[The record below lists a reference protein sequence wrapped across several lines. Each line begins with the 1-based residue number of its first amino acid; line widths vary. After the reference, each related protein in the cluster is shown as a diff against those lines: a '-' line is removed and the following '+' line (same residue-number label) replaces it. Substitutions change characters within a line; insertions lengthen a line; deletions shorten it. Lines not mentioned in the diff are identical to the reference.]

1 MWGAAPW
8 RRSPR
13 RMTAQSGS
21 LRRRSGS
28 GRRRSWG
35 ALRPWQHRSFRYPRR
50 RESSPTPTSWPPD
63 TTDAKEST
71 DVPEAKPE
79 AKSLSGNRYLGED
92 ELGAGE
98 VNEPKV
104 VLGFLLPAH
113 QEPPGAVQPRMCS
126 LHYPSPR
133 SSTGVLAGLFALAPL
148 VVVCGRDVG
157 LVASG
162 RKLFSHLLRVVG
174 RIQAQVLPG
183 GDLLFFR
190 SGARYHDPVQG
201 RHEQPGV
208 VTVGPCDGH
217 RQRDAGPVGE
227 HATFGPHLGAIGGVV
242 AGGFA
247 ARASP

>member
-79 AKSLSGNRYLGED
+79 ANAEMK
-92 ELGAGE
+92 
-98 VNEPKV
+98 
-104 VLGFLLPAH
+104 
-113 QEPPGAVQPRMCS
+113 PGALELSEETRGRLAELRALSEKAEAGDKGAPA
-126 LHYPSPR
+126 R
-133 SSTGVLAGLFALAPL
+133 SSGGWYAPPL
-148 VVVCGRDVG
+148 RRSSGGPPTSDGR
-157 LVASG
+157 
-162 RKLFSHLLRVVG
+162 
-174 RIQAQVLPG
+174 
-183 GDLLFFR
+183 
-190 SGARYHDPVQG
+190 RYVRWPTP
-201 RHEQPGV
+201 RPA
-208 VTVGPCDGH
+208 VT
-217 RQRDAGPVGE
+217 
-227 HATFGPHLGAIGGVV
+227 L
-242 AGGFA
+242 
-247 ARASP
+247 